1 MAENDAGRF
10 DSIVAGLQ
18 RNSITLL
25 STSSGRWLTSVKKSI
40 EEYLRTLHLKV
51 NDETR
56 TKISN
61 GPWTVNEGEHFI
73 ILHGA
78 EGGKSIKVASQI
90 TSLPPNRV
98 AVVVKSRH
106 VSALEG
112 LSAKDHLRVKI
123 DKTGQ
128 EKVLEVCHRILV
140 VFGAPQIKAA
150 EADNVKWSEDPVMVT
165 IRKEK
170 DVSLGLSI
178 ISRQVHSSSPVGSI
192 TLIRKIDGPPGSAAS
207 EKLKKFM
214 HIQSVNGLL
223 LDGLSSVEASEVI
236 RCIEEGP
243 VFLMVRPA
251 SKDWTKIGSPSTP
264 IAGTPLGTPVR
275 TPSGPS
281 PVPPP
286 QPPPPSLYK
295 GVCRFNM
302 RPFELKWIE
311 KAVDVQLNT
320 ETLHLIP
327 ALITEPKSQQRKATI
342 IGYADNHLVRSD
354 TKGDLIVA
362 VNGVEVLR
370 KTPHEVKKMIRET
383 RHGALV
389 SLTLYRC
396 EEGPRTLA
404 ENVYSDIVQSY
415 RPAQDQDVVATHD
428 DEDLGFEESQDP
440 SLEPVVVPCYR
451 AIPVYFTGSNREC
464 NTRLYNMMTKA
475 DSTVDDR
482 SRDED
487 DYLKESSGEEISSL
501 SPTDITPTSD
511 PPSLVVTSH
520 DSPFSMCHSTRPSQ
534 LRGFSQVRQQSTSSN
549 SPSPLSISHKM
560 LPSVSRNSVRSADS
574 SSSNKE
580 DEPSLLTTKCVDD
593 DWNPLPSLIHP
604 PNSLD
609 SRKWFLL
616 QNVDYDQLQSKQIT
630 LCPLQEL
637 LYLKSNTI
645 CVYAINLED
654 LTLSPHTVYK
664 RIYEFLHFFQLRHE
678 PKGMQVV
685 LVGAYD
691 SQTEYGRTLDDKK
704 LEWLHKHISK
714 VLQNKCVNEVLL
726 EDLQKKRI
734 HLIPFDL
741 ANPDEKT
748 SDLQHVINDCVNK
761 YDLRVEPTSTGSE
774 GTPQSLKQ
782 WPLFWK
788 MVMEMSSYQHLISK
802 EELRK
807 LASKVLWIEDGPLFE
822 QCLECLDQTSLL
834 QVHGPDDNSGFLTSP
849 DLIVKLIANLADPE
863 ILRGILQRASK
874 LESAQLETFAYI
886 TEKGLQKTIQDLF
899 GLSNGE
905 CASLVQWMK
914 HLKIALP
921 ANSGATQDSS
931 LFIPAIT
938 TSRHWLVR
946 SDAFVSEEGVE
957 LFIELPESA
966 TLLFFHDLIVR
977 LLPQTGQKEALILD
991 RACAKVRIPKLSLLP
1006 CYPMFDVVLQ
1016 YSTIQSHIRV
1026 LIKPWQAD
1034 LVSMAEKF
1042 FRDLFSEMD
1051 PSMQSHLIIGP
1062 RFDDPK
1068 ALACARSRATFDFL
1082 DEVQQGPP
1090 STSVEETSPTYV
1102 VNASA
1107 LRQLISKGFEPKVA
1121 IESKPGYYDYFPV
1134 SKIPGL
1140 NQWVYDSRYLYGEKS
1155 EENKDLL
1162 LMRALSTVAEWLL
1175 PEPQTCASIACENGI
1190 VSPLGPEA
1198 LSWAGN
1204 VGEPAAYK
1212 LIRMWQSRK
1221 LPISRLHDA
1230 LVRHHHNAAASEL
1243 APFCHDVSKTATSP

>member
-165 IRKEK
+165 LRKEK
-170 DVSLGLSI
+170 DISLGLSI
-178 ISRQVHSSSPVGSI
+178 VSRQVHSSSPVGSI

-475 DSTVDDR
+475 DSMVDYR
-482 SRDED
+482 SRNERS
-487 DYLKESSGEEISSL
+487 YLTESSREEISL
-501 SPTDITPTSD
+501 
-511 PPSLVVTSH
+511 SLVANLH
-520 DSPFSMCHSTRPSQ
+520 DSCLSKYHSISSQ
-534 LRGFSQVRQQSTSSN
+534 QLGGFSQGYGQLMSSSN
-549 SPSPLSISHKM
+549 SPLNTSHKL
-560 LPSVSRNSVRSADS
+560 LPSESHTSGVSSADS
-574 SSSNKE
+574 YSIPPMTSGSHTVIRSPNGAHTDHRILSSWSPISLRITKSNSSCSSPLTLSSGYHYTSLSSIDSMSSCSLLTKE
-580 DEPSLLTTKCVDD
+580 EPSLLTRKCMDD
-593 DWNPLPSLIHP
+593 NWNPLPSLIHP

-616 QNVDYDQLQSKQIT
+616 QNVDYYQLQSKQIT

-654 LTLSPHTVYK
+654 LTLSPHTAYTQ
-664 RIYEFLHFFQLRHE
+664 IYDFLRFFQLRHR
-678 PKGMQVV
+678 PKGRQVV

-1026 LIKPWQAD
+1026 LIK
-1034 LVSMAEKF
+1034 
-1042 FRDLFSEMD
+1042 
-1051 PSMQSHLIIGP
+1051 
-1062 RFDDPK
+1062 
-1068 ALACARSRATFDFL
+1068 
-1082 DEVQQGPP
+1082 
-1090 STSVEETSPTYV
+1090 
-1102 VNASA
+1102 
-1107 LRQLISKGFEPKVA
+1107 
-1121 IESKPGYYDYFPV
+1121 
-1134 SKIPGL
+1134 
-1140 NQWVYDSRYLYGEKS
+1140 
-1155 EENKDLL
+1155 
-1162 LMRALSTVAEWLL
+1162 
-1175 PEPQTCASIACENGI
+1175 
-1190 VSPLGPEA
+1190 
-1198 LSWAGN
+1198 
-1204 VGEPAAYK
+1204 
-1212 LIRMWQSRK
+1212 
-1221 LPISRLHDA
+1221 
-1230 LVRHHHNAAASEL
+1230 
-1243 APFCHDVSKTATSP
+1243 